1 MPSAVNRLIVA
12 FDEPEL
18 SKALALGRQL
28 RGLARYAKIGSI
40 VFTAAGP
47 RAIRRFAALG
57 FSIFLDLKFHDI
69 PSTVEKSC
77 CAAARQGVSLLTV
90 HACGQPQMLEAA
102 LTGARAGAREAGVPR
117 PRVLGVTVLTSVGEG
132 RAPAITKTAVERAL
146 QARRM
151 GLDGVVASPHEAAAI
166 RRRIAR
172 PFLIVCPGIRLP
184 AAPPGVAQAGP
195 SLAAKGDQRRVAT
208 PAAALAHG
216 ADLLVVGR
224 PITQARRPRLAAQQM
239 LAAMEA

>member
-102 LTGARAGAREAGVPR
+102 LAGARTGAREAGVPR

-132 RAPAITKTAVERAL
+132 RASAITKTAVERAL

-172 PFLIVCPGIRLP
+172 PFLIVCPASGRPTRRRAISVGWRH
-184 AAPPGVAQAGP
+184 PPQPWRTGRICSSWAGRSRRRAGRGWP
-195 SLAAKGDQRRVAT
+195 LNSCSQPWRPKMAFTRDQRTR
-208 PAAALAHG
+208 
-216 ADLLVVGR
+216 
-224 PITQARRPRLAAQQM
+224 
-239 LAAMEA
+239 